1 MAKVVVTNHVTLD
14 GVMQSP
20 GGRDEDPRD
29 DFPFGGWA
37 AVNQDSVMA
46 EVMGRGM
53 ASGGALL
60 FGRWTYE
67 RMYEAWHGRTDG
79 NPFTEVL
86 DNGTKYVAST
96 TLSEPLPWQNSVL
109 LAGDVCDAVA
119 ELKETRRGNLSIL
132 GSGKLIATLMTRN
145 LVDEWVLPIHPVVLG
160 TGQRLFA
167 DGVAP
172 QSLRLID
179 STVTTKGVVIAT
191 YETID
196 GSPPHV
202 RAVDGAAAD
211 AR

>member
-20 GGRDEDPRD
+20 AGADEDTRD
-29 DFPFGGWA
+29 GFEFGGWA
-37 AVNQDSVMA
+37 AANQDSVMA

-53 ASGGALL
+53 ASDGAML

-67 RMYEAWHGRTDG
+67 KMYRVWHGQTDG

-86 DNGTKYVAST
+86 DKRTKYVAST
-96 TLSEPLPWQNSVL
+96 TLSEPLPWENSIL
-109 LAGDVCDAVA
+109 LTGDVCDAVA
-119 ELKETRRGNLSIL
+119 ELKATRSGHLSIL

-160 TGQRLFA
+160 RGQRLFG

-172 QSLRLID
+172 QSLRLRD
-179 STVTTKGVVIAT
+179 SAVTTKGVMIAT

-196 GSPPHV
+196 GSPSPHV
-202 RAVDGAAAD
+202 
-211 AR
+211 

>member
-1 MAKVVVTNHVTLD
+1 VRLIDDGKDGVMAKVVVTNHLTLD

-20 GGRDEDPRD
+20 GGREEDPRGG
-29 DFPFGGWA
+29 FAFGGWA
-37 AVNQDSVMA
+37 AINQDSVMA

-67 RMYEAWHGRTDG
+67 KMYEVWHGRTDG

-86 DNGTKYVAST
+86 DNRTKYVASE
-96 TLSEPLPWQNSVL
+96 TLTEPLPWQNSVL

-119 ELKETRRGNLSIL
+119 QLKGTQSGHLSIL

-145 LVDEWVLPIHPVVLG
+145 LVDQWVLPIHPVVLG
-160 TGQRLFA
+160 GGRRLFA

-172 QSLRLID
+172 QSLRLVD
-179 STVTTKGVVIAT
+179 STVTTKGVIVAT
-191 YETID
+191 YETIG
-196 GSPPHV
+196 GSSPHV
-202 RAVDGAAAD
+202 
-211 AR
+211 

>member
-29 DFPFGGWA
+29 DFQFGGWA

-53 ASGGALL
+53 ASGAGGGLL

-67 RMYEAWHGRTDG
+67 KMYEVWHGRTDS

-86 DNGTKYVAST
+86 DSRTKYVAST
-96 TLSEPLPWQNSVL
+96 TLTEPLLWQNSTL

-119 ELKETRRGNLSIL
+119 ELKATETGNLAIL
-132 GSGKLIATLMTRN
+132 GSGRLIATLAARN
-145 LVDEWVLPIHPVVLG
+145 LIDEWVLPIHPVVLG
-160 TGQRLFA
+160 TGQRLFPA
-167 DGVAP
+167 GVAP
-172 QSLRLID
+172 QSLRLVD
-179 STVTTKGVVIAT
+179 STPTTRGVVIAR
-191 YETID
+191 YETIA
-196 GSPPHV
+196 GPPPQV
-202 RAVDGAAAD
+202 
-211 AR
+211 